1 MRLRG
6 VPEDEADE
14 VRALLRDHA
23 LDVYE
28 TPPDRWGVSMPA
40 IWLRDDSRADEARRL
55 VKDYQHQRQQQAREQ
70 WNRLG
75 REGRR
80 DTVARRIRE
89 RPLRTLIFLALAAG
103 VLYLSI
109 KPFLALS
116 E

>member
-1 MRLRG
+1 
-6 VPEDEADE
+6 
-14 VRALLRDHA
+14 
-23 LDVYE
+23 
-28 TPPDRWGVSMPA
+28 MPA